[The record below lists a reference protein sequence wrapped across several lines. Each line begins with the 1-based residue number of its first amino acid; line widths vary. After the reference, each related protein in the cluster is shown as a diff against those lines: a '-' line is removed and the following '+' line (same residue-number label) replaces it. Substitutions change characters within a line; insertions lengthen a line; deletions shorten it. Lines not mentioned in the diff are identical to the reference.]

1 MHGSRGL
8 SAAGRPLSSCFVFT
22 GSAGVSPA
30 LTNRTQDKL
39 ATLDTTTP
47 TWRSRGY
54 LRHIDRSS
62 LVQALTFRLYDAVP
76 DSVVQAWKTELA
88 WIEDLKPSDPREI
101 ALSKRIAQ
109 YEDAGHGHCWLRD
122 ERIAGLVEDCLL
134 HFDGQRYRLI
144 SWCIMP
150 NHVHSLIEVFDNWSL
165 ARILH
170 SWKSFT
176 AHKANEILER
186 TGEFWFREYFD
197 RFVRDDRHFANAV
210 RYVEENPVKA
220 GLAGSPEDWRWSSAY
235 RMRKTG

>member
-1 MHGSRGL
+1 MI
-8 SAAGRPLSSCFVFT
+8 
-22 GSAGVSPA
+22 
-30 LTNRTQDKL
+30 

-47 TWRSRGY
+47 IWRSRGY

-62 LVQALTFRLYDAVP
+62 LVQTLTFRLYDAVP
-76 DSVVQAWKTELA
+76 DSVVQSWKTELA
-88 WIEDLKPSDPREI
+88 WIGNLKATDPREI

-109 YEDAGHGHCWLRD
+109 YEDASHGRCWLRD
-122 ERIAGLVEDCLL
+122 ERIANLVEDCLL

-144 SWCIMP
+144 AWCIMP
-150 NHVHSLIEVFDNWSL
+150 NHVHGLIEVFDDWSL

-176 AHKANEILER
+176 AHRANEILGR

-210 RYVEENPVKA
+210 RYIEGNPVKA
-220 GLAGSPEDWRWSSAY
+220 GRVGSPEDWRWSSAY
-235 RMRKTG
+235 KMRKTG